1 MQKAV
6 IGAATIYCGD
16 SLEILREITGEFD
29 AVITDP
35 PYSSGGMTRS
45 DRQAKPSGKYV
56 GNNNYHEFFGDN
68 RDVRSWAF
76 WMTQWMSQAV
86 MPWFSLT
93 GGSFQRLLTFS
104 RLAVLCGGG

>member
-16 SLEILREITGEFD
+16 SLEILRELTGEFD

-56 GNNNYHEFFGDN
+56 GNNNYHEFYGDN
-68 RDVRSWAF
+68 RDVRSGVLDD
-76 WMTQWMSQAV
+76 AV
-86 MPWFSLT
+86 DES
-93 GGSFQRLLTFS
+93 G
-104 RLAVLCGGG
+104 

>member
-16 SLEILREITGEFD
+16 SLEILRELTGEFD

-56 GNNNYHEFFGDN
+56 AITTTMSFSAITETCAPG
-68 RDVRSWAF
+68 RS
-76 WMTQWMSQAV
+76 
-86 MPWFSLT
+86 
-93 GGSFQRLLTFS
+93 G
-104 RLAVLCGGG
+104 